1 MKITL
6 KNDKPETLREFVETL
21 QHITVAPRI
30 LAEEGWNAFDIRL
43 TDEEIGHALRA
54 ARIKPHKSF
63 SDEQMA
69 ELCNIID
76 AMLLLRHMADEG
88 LVEVTASEACDLGY
102 RLTAAG
108 QDLHAKISGEDAA

>member
-6 KNDKPETLREFVETL
+6 KNDRPETLREFVETL
-21 QHITVAPRI
+21 QQITVAPRI

-63 SDEQMA
+63 SDQRMA
-69 ELCNIID
+69 DLCNIID
-76 AMLLLRHMADEG
+76 AMLLLRHMA
-88 LVEVTASEACDLGY
+88 EAGELGY

-108 QDLHAKISGEDAA
+108 QDLHEKISGEDAA